1 MLSALRRAGLNP
13 TESEVQDMTNQID
26 DGSST
31 LNSEDFCLLVME
43 KNKEIDTETLFK
55 DTFRVFSKDNEG
67 YTFERNFCTN
77 VLLKCQLGC
86 IPALEMKFVLQHL
99 PNGISF
105 EEINEMIDTVDKNGD
120 GKISFSE
127 FRFL

>member
-1 MLSALRRAGLNP
+1 MLELAYIKQCQYYTMDLLSALRRAGLNP

-43 KNKEIDTETLFK
+43 KNREIDTETLFK
-55 DTFRVFSKDNEG
+55 DTFRVFSKDNE
-67 YTFERNFCTN
+67 
-77 VLLKCQLGC
+77 GC

-105 EEINEMIDTVDKNGD
+105 EEIDT
-120 GKISFSE
+120 E
-127 FRFL
+127 TL